1 MLNIL
6 KMDLYKMFKS
16 KNFYIVNVILILV
29 VISLG
34 LLLNFVSNMDYED
47 AQKGSINL
55 SVNNNEIDADNT
67 SLKEKDYYT
76 MQEELKENM
85 DVKEFLSMQYS
96 SGLASIL
103 IVIFIALFVCSE
115 WDSGFIKNIIPL
127 KNSRT
132 SLLLSKNVII
142 AMFIIIQAIIAL
154 ISAMISSFIITGKF
168 NNFDFKEL
176 MIYMGIQIIIRIAF
190 SSLLILI
197 SYMFKSKS
205 TSMSIGILFAL
216 NIHGLFLT
224 LVNKVVSIGKLDI
237 SKLSLIGNTSIMEF
251 AIGDYKRIIIISI
264 VYFLLYNIVSTVRI
278 KKMEI
283 S

>member
-1 MLNIL
+1 
-6 KMDLYKMFKS
+6 MFKS

-47 AQKGSINL
+47 AQKGSVNL

-67 SLKEKDYYT
+67 SLREEDYYT

-142 AMFIIIQAIIAL
+142 VMFIIIQAIIAL

-168 NNFDFKEL
+168 NNFVFKEL

-205 TSMSIGILFAL
+205 TSMSIGILLAL

-237 SKLSLIGNTSIMEF
+237 SKLSLIGNTSIVEF